1 MRKQHIAALLL
12 MIPTA
17 LAAQDI
23 AEPYR
28 HQQYQGELV
37 LNASAS
43 LPLQLNL
50 GEDKATLDSPA
61 QGAFGIPIDEVNIN
75 AEQLSFSSATIQA
88 SYNGKRDENACYAGE
103 FTQGATYQLTLC
115 PAQQQAVK
123 TPQQALAELPVA
135 VAIVSYTDGQWQV
148 DKDAFNIE
156 AGKQFEIGSVSKTLV
171 AWLLADAL
179 SKGLIT
185 EDTRLKAYWP
195 EANEQVADIRLVD
208 LATHHSGLPRLP
220 ENLTLTNINDPYVD
234 FGMADLKQAVA
245 DASVSLPA
253 NYQYS
258 NFGYGLLAETL
269 AKVYDTTFADLMQD
283 KLFTELGLSQ
293 SYLALEPV
301 DNPQLI
307 AGTRID
313 GKPVPH
319 WHFDAMAGAGAVVST
334 LDDMVRYV
342 QAVMRPA
349 EQHRELVQQLL
360 KPRETLGENS
370 QQALGWLIDQQ
381 DGQQLIWHNGQTAGF
396 ASFVGFN
403 DKGTRAVVI
412 LNSRA
417 RSVTEMGKSLL
428 TSDLSL

>member
-1 MRKQHIAALLL
+1 MIKQRITALLL
-12 MIPTA
+12 AVPMA
-17 LAAQDI
+17 LSAQQM
-23 AEPYR
+23 AE
-28 HQQYQGELV
+28 QYQGELV
-37 LNASAS
+37 INASAS

-61 QGAFGIPIDEVNIN
+61 QGAFGIPIDEVTIN

-88 SYNGKRDENACYAGE
+88 SFNGKRDENDCYAGE
-103 FTQGATYQLTLC
+103 FTQGATYPLTLC
-115 PAQQQAVK
+115 PSDQQAPK
-123 TPQQALAELPVA
+123 TPQQALAELPAAVA
-135 VAIVSYTDGQWQV
+135 VISYVEGQWQV
-148 DKDAFNIE
+148 EKDVYNIE

-185 EDTRLKAYWP
+185 EDTRLKSYWP
-195 EANEQVADIRLVD
+195 EANEHVADIRLVD

-220 ENLTLTNINDPYVD
+220 ENLAPTNINDPYVD
-234 FGMADLKQAVA
+234 FGMIDLNQAVA
-245 DASVSLPA
+245 NTSVSLPA
-253 NYQYS
+253 KYQYS

-283 KLFTELGLSQ
+283 KLFSELGLSQ

-334 LDDMVRYV
+334 LNDMVRYV

-349 EQHRELVQQLL
+349 DQHRELVQQLL

-412 LNSRA
+412 LSSRA

-428 TSDLSL
+428 TSDLSP